1 MEENKQPAGREDF
14 LKEVRKRV
22 DDSQNWF
29 QEVAITKVSGE
40 CPYGHREGE
49 IYKISDIKCG
59 GLCGSLYRSIH
70 DAVLVT
76 HYDGIVPWEKNEGVF
91 SGACPEMGKVKVSAK
106 KVRKEN
112 LSPSIVKPSYRDMTG
127 KGFSYLD
134 KYKIFVEIND
144 IAINCG
150 WGHKKGQRIEIDP
163 FNAWRVCSRL
173 YANAYYSMIVI
184 LSDKKLH
191 WQFEDD
197 KVQMTC
203 PDTYNI
209 TTFTLVREKR

>member
-1 MEENKQPAGREDF
+1 MEEKKQPSSREDF

-29 QEVAITKVSGE
+29 QEVTITKVSGE
-40 CPYGHREGE
+40 CPYGHKEGE
-49 IYKISDIKCG
+49 IYKISDTHFG

-76 HYDGIVPWEKNEGVF
+76 HYNGVLPWEKKEGEF
-91 SGACPEMGKVKVSAK
+91 SGVCPEMEKVKVSVK
-106 KVRKEN
+106 KVSKEN

-134 KYKIFVEIND
+134 KYRIFVEIND
-144 IAINCG
+144 IARHCN
-150 WGHKKGQRIEIDP
+150 WGHKKSQRIEIDP
-163 FNAWRVCSRL
+163 FNAWKVCSRL
-173 YANAYYSMIVI
+173 YANAYNAMIVI
-184 LSDKKLH
+184 LSEQKLH
-191 WQFEDD
+191 WQSDD
-197 KVQMTC
+197 DRVQMTC

-209 TTFTLVREKR
+209 TTFTLVRENR